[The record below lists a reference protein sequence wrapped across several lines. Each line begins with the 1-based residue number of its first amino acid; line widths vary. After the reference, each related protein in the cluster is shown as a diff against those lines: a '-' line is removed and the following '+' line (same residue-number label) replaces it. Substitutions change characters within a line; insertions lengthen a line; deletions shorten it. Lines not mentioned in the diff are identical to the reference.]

1 MIGIK
6 VRSTFAVGFT
16 ERLRSIL
23 GSDGDMV
30 VEVEPGT
37 SVQELLVKMGSL
49 GQADSFDDIMI
60 HVFVNGKLKGF
71 DYLLQQG
78 DVLDIH
84 IPVSGG

>member
-1 MIGIK
+1 MIRIT

-16 ERLRSIL
+16 ERLRSLL
-23 GSDGDMV
+23 GSGGDMI

-37 SVQELLVKMGSL
+37 NVQELLEKMGSL
-49 GQADSFDDIMI
+49 GQSESFDDIMI

-71 DYLLQQG
+71 DYVLQQE